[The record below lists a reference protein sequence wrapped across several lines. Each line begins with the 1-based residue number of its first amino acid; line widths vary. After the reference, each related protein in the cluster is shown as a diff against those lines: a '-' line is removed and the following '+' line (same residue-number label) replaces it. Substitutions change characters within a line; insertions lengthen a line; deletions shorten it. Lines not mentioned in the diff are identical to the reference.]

1 MKGMKSMYFVKPGRE
16 NTDET
21 VALVKRIVAERGIG
35 YVVVASNEGATA
47 ELFLGC
53 GAKVVCVTHPNG
65 FREPGQQEMSQA
77 KRQQLEQDGISV
89 YTSSLLFG
97 GVERGIGK
105 RFQGAYPAGILSS
118 TLKMFGQGTKVCVE
132 VAVMALDG
140 GLIPH
145 GEDIIAVGGTGR
157 GADTA
162 LIVRPA
168 HAGNILDT
176 WISEVICKP
185 S

>member
-1 MKGMKSMYFVKPGRE
+1 MYFAKPGRE
-16 NTDET
+16 NTAKT
-21 VALVKRIVAERGIG
+21 VALVKQVAAERGIG
-35 YVVVASNEGATA
+35 YIVVASNEGVTA
-47 ELFLGC
+47 DQLLGC
-53 GAKVVCVTHPNG
+53 GAKVVCITHPNG
-65 FREPGQQEMSQA
+65 FREPGQNEMSPA
-77 KRQQLEQDGISV
+77 KRQELEQNGISV
-89 YTSSLLFG
+89 YTGTLLFG

-132 VAVMALDG
+132 IAVMALDA

-168 HAGNILDT
+168 HAGNVLDT
-176 WISEVICKP
+176 WVSEVICKP
-185 S
+185 R